1 MHTLVFVGKMQ
12 SGKTSSCNL
21 ITGEIMKKKGLVPE
35 YTIDNE
41 GDLIIPTLE
50 DGSKVVWGKFDTSRI
65 DYDFRSWCSN
75 NLWPHVKVFNFA
87 DSLKLAVNSLFN
99 IPLEKLY
106 GTNKDKDSLTHILNK
121 NLLPTQK
128 VLGDDH
134 ISVRELLIRFA
145 QVCRD
150 ADVDCFINN
159 VKRQINVVQSNVS
172 LVGDCRYP
180 NEIYG
185 MKEFGAKLIKLK
197 RNPMKRQG
205 ESEIAMNDVKD
216 DEFDL
221 VIPAKFTMEQKNE
234 AVLEFCSK
242 CGVL

>member
-35 YTIDNE
+35 YRLDKD

-50 DGSKVVWGKFDTSRI
+50 DGNVIWGKFDTSRI

-75 NLWPHVKVFNFA
+75 NLWPHVKTFNFA

-121 NLLPTQK
+121 NLLP
-128 VLGDDH
+128 VLNTSGDDH
-134 ISVRELLIRFA
+134 LSIREVLIRFA

-150 ADVDCFINN
+150 ADVDCFLNN

-172 LVGDCRYP
+172 LIGDCRYP

-197 RNPMKRQG
+197 RNPLKSKT
-205 ESEIAMNDVKD
+205 ESEISMDEVKD
-216 DEFDL
+216 GEFDL
-221 VIPAKFTMEQKNE
+221 VIPAKHNLEEKN
-234 AVLEFCSK
+234 AIILDHCSK
-242 CGVL
+242 WGIL